1 MERKY
6 VMQLPRGAKVS
17 STDIKCEDG
26 KIVLTAQLEEWKP
39 KDGEIC
45 YVRDISGYRA
55 IFIKRDDGYNT
66 TSFYVSLDFYDNNK
80 ILNVNPD
87 FVTHDLEID
96 VLRPAT
102 DKEKKEFF
110 DALAEQNKRWNAE
123 KKVVE
128 DVRWRAK
135 VGEAYYNIEGLKYL
149 EVFVRS
155 KTEEHSPVCDMHY
168 EAGNYFKTEEAARTA
183 GEQMLE
189 LLKNSKAE

>member
-39 KDGEIC
+39 EDG
-45 YVRDISGYRA
+45 DIIAFGENAIGIVKYFDNGYHAQYATLSNERMA
-55 IFIKRDDGYNT
+55 IDEDGWRT
-66 TSFYVSLDFYDNNK
+66 DN
-80 ILNVNPD
+80 V
-87 FVTHDLEID
+87 
-96 VLRPAT
+96 RPAT
-102 DKEKKEFF
+102 KKEKQRLF
-110 DALAEQNKRWNAE
+110 DALAKQNKRWNAE

-135 VGEAYYNIEGLKYL
+135 KGEVYYNIEGFEFSKI
-149 EVFVRS
+149 FVRS
-155 KTEEHSPVCDMHY
+155 KTEVHLSVCDRDY
-168 EAGNYFKTEEAARTA
+168 ETGNYFKTEEAARIA

-189 LLKNSKAE
+189 LLKNSKPE

>member
-39 KDGEIC
+39 EDGEIC
-45 YVRDISGYRA
+45 FAETFNSSQKFII
-55 IFIKRDDGYNT
+55 IFGHDDYSLNYNVPRT
-66 TSFYVSLDFYDNNK
+66 NEWT
-80 ILNVNPD
+80 
-87 FVTHDLEID
+87 LEENCRWSYSRI
-96 VLRPAT
+96 RPAT
-102 DKEKKEFF
+102 EKEKQRFF
-110 DALAEQNKRWNAE
+110 DALAKQNKRWNAE

-135 VGEAYYNIEGLKYL
+135 VGEAYYNIEGFKYL
-149 EVFVRS
+149 EVSVRS
-155 KTEEHSPVCDMHY
+155 KTEEHLPVCDRDY
-168 EAGNYFKTEEAARTA
+168 ETGNYFKTEEAARIA

-189 LLKNSKAE
+189 LLKKSKAE